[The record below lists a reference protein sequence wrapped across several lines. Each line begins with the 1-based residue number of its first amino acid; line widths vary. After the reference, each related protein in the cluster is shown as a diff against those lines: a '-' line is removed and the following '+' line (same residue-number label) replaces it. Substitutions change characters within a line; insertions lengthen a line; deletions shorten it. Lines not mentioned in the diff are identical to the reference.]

1 MSTLLVYS
9 DKPDVRERVKTAIG
23 RLPDPELGPVEF
35 LDVAHGPEVV
45 DAVDHGEADVCIL
58 DGEAAP
64 SGGMGLSRQ
73 LKNEVPNCPPMV
85 LLVAR
90 ADDRWLATWS
100 LADAIVTHPIDPAEL
115 TAAVVGQLR
124 ARAAAVSAAG
134 S

>member
-23 RLPDPELGPVEF
+23 RLPDPALGALDFVEA
-35 LDVAHGPEVV
+35 AHGPEVV
-45 DAVDHGEADVCIL
+45 DIVDHGEADVCIL

-64 SGGMGLSRQ
+64 TGGMGLSRQ
-73 LKNEVPNCPPMV
+73 LKNEIPNCPPV
-85 LLVAR
+85 ILLVAR

-115 TAAVVGQLR
+115 TAAALRLLR
-124 ARAAAVSAAG
+124 ARVAVVPAAG

>member
-23 RLPDPELGPVEF
+23 RRPDPGLGAVDF
-35 LDVAHGPEVV
+35 LEAAHGPEVI
-45 DAVDHGEADVCIL
+45 DIVDHGEADVCIL

-73 LKNEVPNCPPMV
+73 LKNEIPNCPPIL

-90 ADDRWLATWS
+90 VDDRWLATWS
-100 LADAIVTHPIDPAEL
+100 LADAIVTHPVDPGEL
-115 TAAVVGQLR
+115 TAAVVGLLR
-124 ARAAAVSAAG
+124 ARAAALPAAG